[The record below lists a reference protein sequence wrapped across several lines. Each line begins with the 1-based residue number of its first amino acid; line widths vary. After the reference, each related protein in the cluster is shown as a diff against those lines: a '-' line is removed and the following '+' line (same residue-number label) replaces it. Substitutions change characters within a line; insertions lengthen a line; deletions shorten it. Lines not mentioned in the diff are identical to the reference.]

1 MQSFTIIF
9 IMLVN
14 DNENTYDIA
23 SSKEGDYKI
32 ISVL

>member
-1 MQSFTIIF
+1 MQSLTIIF

-23 SSKEGDYKI
+23 LSKGGR
-32 ISVL
+32 L

>member
-1 MQSFTIIF
+1 MGRNRMQSLTIIF

-23 SSKEGDYKI
+23 SSKEGR
-32 ISVL
+32 L